1 MNFGHMDVCMVHVYR
16 EYQSA
21 FQTKAYR
28 HMGKVLNK
36 KICVVF

>member
-21 FQTKAYR
+21 FQTEKLTD
-28 HMGKVLNK
+28 MGKVLNK
-36 KICVVF
+36 KIYVVF